1 MAFDYDDERN
11 PLIAAAV
18 VVGLLGLWVYLDD
31 DSWLPILDGANLV
44 FHEAG
49 HKIYGVLGDT
59 LALYGGTLG
68 QLTFPAIGFGLFLY
82 RKQFGSAAICLAW
95 AGQNLFNIARYM
107 ADARAQ
113 ELPLVGGNE
122 HDWYNIFMRWGV
134 LMKDERIAAQTR
146 TIGGLFFVAALVLIG
161 YAWRRLKQP
170 AASDG

>member
-18 VVGLLGLWVYLDD
+18 VVALLGLWVYLDD

-59 LALYGGTLG
+59 LELYGGTLG

-82 RKQFGSAAICLAW
+82 RKQFGSAAVCLAW

-122 HDWYNIFMRWGV
+122 HDWYNIFTRWGV
-134 LMKDERIAAQTR
+134 LMKDERIAAQTC
-146 TIGGLFFVAALVLIG
+146 TIGGLLIVAALVLIG
-161 YAWRRLKQP
+161 YAWRRLKHP
-170 AASDG
+170 ACTE